1 MNQGISVKYLNKS
14 FGGPGIKNICA
25 EMPRG
30 YITAIIGN
38 NGAGKTTLLKCI
50 TGSYIPDSGVVEFG
64 IPKRYGRIGVVF
76 DECPYPP
83 AMRIDALSKTL
94 SKIFDDWDASRF
106 DSLCAEYR
114 IPKSSKVG
122 ALSRGARMKL
132 QFAVMLSH
140 ATDYLILD
148 EPTSGLDPDA
158 RDGFLDV
165 LRDYVSDE
173 EHTVVISSHM
183 TSDLEKIADQII
195 LMIDGRIVFCKDRIS
210 LMEEYGLVRNA
221 DPNDLPEEHVVG
233 IVENDFGST
242 ALVKDRA
249 KLSDE
254 RPDLLIDDA
263 SLEDI
268 VIYHMRGNGR

>member
-1 MNQGISVKYLNKS
+1 MNQGISVKSLNKS
-14 FGGPGIKNICA
+14 FGGFGLKNICA

-50 TGSYIPDSGVVEFG
+50 TGAYIPDSGVVEFG
-64 IPKRYGRIGVVF
+64 IQKQYGRIGVVF

-83 AMRIDALSKTL
+83 AMKVDALSKTM
-94 SKIFDDWDASRF
+94 SKIFDDWGAVRF
-106 DSLCAEYR
+106 DSLCKGYR

-140 ATDYLILD
+140 GTDYLILD
-148 EPTSGLDPDA
+148 EPTSGLDPEA
-158 RDGFLDV
+158 RDEFLDV
-165 LRDYVSDE
+165 LRQYVSDE
-173 EHTVVISSHM
+173 EHTVVISSHR

-195 LMIDGRIVFCKDRIS
+195 LMIDGKVIFCKDRIS
-210 LMEEYGLVRNA
+210 LIEEYGLVRNP
-221 DPNDLPEEHVVG
+221 DPGDLPEGHVVG
-233 IVENDFGST
+233 TVKNDFGST
-242 ALVKDRA
+242 VLVKGRA

-254 RPDLLIDDA
+254 HLGLLIDDA

-268 VIYHMRGNGR
+268 VVYHMRGDGR